1 MDWSPYVNG
10 TYADK
15 SSVTSDRLGAGLDN
29 YQAGLYGVGE
39 AVAESIGANGTA
51 DWMAERR
58 AANEFLAR
66 QALEHARQDGAVDDW
81 RDVSGLGSGLNYLG
95 GLGAQSL
102 PYLAEAAVGGLAAR
116 GLMGGTRAALGA
128 AREAGNA
135 AEVARLGSR
144 MATGQ
149 TIGAVGASYPS
160 AVGDILQNQREE
172 NPNGPT
178 DLGMAGLGGVP
189 YAALNAFG
197 MEGMIARGLRPIA
210 GVEAGLARRMG
221 INAGLGALGEGAS
234 ETGQEMINQGF
245 GRMAVNPDQTLF
257 NDDANKRYIDSFVG
271 GAALGFGPGAVA
283 GMRKPRVEDQPD
295 LLNRGGQADEGRPDF
310 ALESYGQADGP
321 MLGQPAEQVQPAA
334 YQDPNQMNI
343 MSGVNELVNGVPV
356 ELTTDELNRNQIPF
370 AAPDT
375 TPQFELA
382 QGARPPV
389 QGGLDF
395 EYTNR
400 DPLRATVQQTGPSV
414 QPDLFGGPE
423 QVNSPMGQPDTFAL
437 DGGVA
442 QDPRQMELNL
452 QPVQEQQ
459 PDPTWTTDKLT
470 SAGPARGT
478 TAQLPFSNFA
488 SPKAQQIW
496 GVAQSLVAEGH
507 MDEGTLTQ
515 VNTLLADNR
524 YGDAAKRVD
533 AALKEKR
540 SADKTI
546 ALAQKVMPEVTTGA
560 QTDGQPAQSQ
570 PSVQPAAEPRAPV
583 ASQPAAAET
592 TAPAKEAPARPVPKA
607 QPAASTAQSDAV
619 APTPPAQASD
629 NAAQGSG
636 ATQTTQEAPTEQ
648 QLIDNIENAKDD
660 KAYQDALDA
669 MHEVYDNENT
679 PVLDKWLDDQLNA
692 KKKGNAQFRKDV
704 NASLQRVEAKQNRA
718 QRKSTPVEQEV
729 TEKTPEQKALDDI
742 GNALASF
749 AGKFRTNRGD
759 AKTGSIG
766 SKRAL
771 EIVQQVLRS
780 LGITDAVDIKVVG
793 KPEDVGIT
801 NPGAAGAYGV
811 TLGNGKIVLFADN
824 LTSDIEA
831 FKTIFHELFH
841 LGLSKTLGQ
850 GSYIQAMLKLKTD
863 ALVREYAERWKKSE
877 EGQAKKGTM
886 PTNNYEALA
895 VEEALADIG
904 EALSLGNLGS
914 KDLKPFVRS
923 AVQVLAS
930 VADAFGLKTVA
941 QAIRRMSY
949 TQAEKF
955 VVDTIAN
962 SGAEGAATLRPARFK
977 QGAANPANTDVADS
991 PFTQLMDRINDL
1003 RGGWRSTPGL
1013 LGFLSMDQIADRFPT
1028 MKAVQKAIKG
1038 VQVMGARM
1046 RQFVEVPADLRKQWS
1061 ALHRSDSAMTGR
1073 LNRLFIDS
1081 TLAEVWV
1088 DGKYENP
1095 MLDPRNAHLKVKD
1108 AAELAANT
1116 KEAMRL
1122 RSEWNS
1128 LSDAH
1133 KALYKDV
1140 TGELRK
1146 QFDAKQDAMLKR
1158 IVDGYTD
1165 DLSGVMTPDEMT
1177 KLAKLPD
1184 AERTAAKLKHSTKP
1198 GVTVKQAQTIEQF
1211 LADVETNHT
1220 KPSEVPGP
1228 YFPLTRRGGFVMVK
1242 RGPNFKKLE
1251 AEVEAARTKFGELY
1265 DRTVEEAGELEAYR
1279 KELATAKTAL
1289 GEARKKLEAAKGNEE
1304 DYVVKFYAS
1313 RTRAEREAKGMGLDP
1328 KEAVFARQEFF
1339 NGTDTVSPALVN
1351 RLSNSIGKQLG
1362 TEVSGDVSK
1371 AVRQFLIS
1379 ALPERSSMKSELKR
1393 MKVHGVDASEA
1404 MHSFMAAS
1412 HKNAWTIARLENSVA
1427 LAEALQEARASNAD
1441 DERIV
1446 GNELAKRF
1454 AQQMQYTEGNSL
1466 IDMAANMSHFSFLGL
1481 SVGYYVQNALQP
1493 WIVTLPVLSARFGVR
1508 RSGAAIATATSEVT
1522 KALKLAYKG
1531 GSLQKMSTRLDYSLF
1546 NTGNGEEQLLRDMT
1560 DEGLI
1565 DITIRADRG
1574 GMFAQTGN
1582 KLATSIEAVTDAAAF
1597 PPHMVEVVNRIAT
1610 ALSAYR
1616 LSMGN
1621 GSTQAEA
1628 RLYAERMLQQTQVD
1642 YTTENAPRF
1651 MNPNAMGGMGRL
1663 AFQFKRYQQAMAFL
1677 WAKTVIEAYREVKAG
1692 KMDKENLRG
1701 LIYMS
1706 GLTFGTSGLAGL
1718 PIAGPA
1724 ALMLYA
1730 VSKMDDDDDEKDL
1743 SQLFFAGLKD
1753 YAGPVVSEAVRYG
1766 LPTTIGVN
1774 VSAKLGAGQ
1783 TYDTG
1788 MLDKVKRAQNGQE
1801 MVGAVAAM
1809 LFGPTGGMVSN
1820 WVDAMSTVGDQ
1831 PVKSI
1836 SKLMP
1841 IGIKN
1846 AVEAGSR
1853 AYGDGLTDRKGNTLM
1868 TSDEMNMLGTIAK
1881 GVGFGEST
1889 EVKSMYDARS
1899 AMLESK
1905 DKIKTVRDSLLRDA
1919 VRARNSGEGMGEV
1932 TERIA
1937 AFNERQ
1943 PENRIMPKHIV
1954 GSWKQE
1960 RVRQKELVGGVR
1972 VGKRD
1977 AGLAEAYGL
1986 TSD

>member
-1 MDWSPYVNG
+1 M
-10 TYADK
+10 
-15 SSVTSDRLGAGLDN
+15 
-29 YQAGLYGVGE
+29 
-39 AVAESIGANGTA
+39 
-51 DWMAERR
+51 
-58 AANEFLAR
+58 
-66 QALEHARQDGAVDDW
+66 
-81 RDVSGLGSGLNYLG
+81 
-95 GLGAQSL
+95 
-102 PYLAEAAVGGLAAR
+102 
-116 GLMGGTRAALGA
+116 
-128 AREAGNA
+128 
-135 AEVARLGSR
+135 
-144 MATGQ
+144 
-149 TIGAVGASYPS
+149 
-160 AVGDILQNQREE
+160 
-172 NPNGPT
+172 
-178 DLGMAGLGGVP
+178 
-189 YAALNAFG
+189 
-197 MEGMIARGLRPIA
+197 
-210 GVEAGLARRMG
+210 
-221 INAGLGALGEGAS
+221 
-234 ETGQEMINQGF
+234 
-245 GRMAVNPDQTLF
+245 
-257 NDDANKRYIDSFVG
+257 
-271 GAALGFGPGAVA
+271 
-283 GMRKPRVEDQPD
+283 
-295 LLNRGGQADEGRPDF
+295 
-310 ALESYGQADGP
+310 
-321 MLGQPAEQVQPAA
+321 
-334 YQDPNQMNI
+334 
-343 MSGVNELVNGVPV
+343 
-356 ELTTDELNRNQIPF
+356 
-370 AAPDT
+370 
-375 TPQFELA
+375 
-382 QGARPPV
+382 
-389 QGGLDF
+389 
-395 EYTNR
+395 
-400 DPLRATVQQTGPSV
+400 
-414 QPDLFGGPE
+414 
-423 QVNSPMGQPDTFAL
+423 
-437 DGGVA
+437 
-442 QDPRQMELNL
+442 
-452 QPVQEQQ
+452 
-459 PDPTWTTDKLT
+459 
-470 SAGPARGT
+470 
-478 TAQLPFSNFA
+478 
-488 SPKAQQIW
+488 
-496 GVAQSLVAEGH
+496 
-507 MDEGTLTQ
+507 
-515 VNTLLADNR
+515 
-524 YGDAAKRVD
+524 
-533 AALKEKR
+533 
-540 SADKTI
+540 
-546 ALAQKVMPEVTTGA
+546 
-560 QTDGQPAQSQ
+560 
-570 PSVQPAAEPRAPV
+570 
-583 ASQPAAAET
+583 
-592 TAPAKEAPARPVPKA
+592 
-607 QPAASTAQSDAV
+607 
-619 APTPPAQASD
+619 
-629 NAAQGSG
+629 
-636 ATQTTQEAPTEQ
+636 
-648 QLIDNIENAKDD
+648 IDNIENAKDD

-1061 ALHRSDSAMTGR
+1061 ALHRSDSTMTGR

-1184 AERTAAKLKHSTKP
+1184 NERTAAKLKHSTKP

-1251 AEVEAARTKFGELY
+1251 AAVEAARTKFGELY

-1279 KELATAKTAL
+1279 KELAAAKTAL

-1454 AQQMQYTEGNSL
+1454 AQQMQYTEGNAL

-1574 GMFAQTGN
+1574 GMFTQTGN

-1677 WAKTVIEAYREVKAG
+1677 WAKTAIEAYREVKAG

-1943 PENRIMPKHIV
+1943 PENRILPKHIV

-1972 VGKRD
+1972 IGKRD